1 MAQGPNVQFCRQ
13 APQLQDHGVSIERFA
28 SLRPGTGRQRDKNER
43 KRPRDKLLL
52 TTKIKLHM
60 ALILSIRLQF
70 AIEQQGIA
78 SPQPVSVHLTSSL
91 NLALLISPI
100 PVHNSVHNRFLVT
113 QTQPGINRLRS
124 IDQLL
129 ISILRLGGPFTP
141 RGSGT
146 RSVSTQSFLRSD
158 SFTFPD

>member
-60 ALILSIRLQF
+60 VLILSIRLQF
-70 AIEQQGIA
+70 AIEQ
-78 SPQPVSVHLTSSL
+78 
-91 NLALLISPI
+91 
-100 PVHNSVHNRFLVT
+100 
-113 QTQPGINRLRS
+113 
-124 IDQLL
+124 
-129 ISILRLGGPFTP
+129 
-141 RGSGT
+141 
-146 RSVSTQSFLRSD
+146 
-158 SFTFPD
+158 